1 MVACDEAI
9 TEIQVGRTTKWDRE
23 MKDVSNSEMRYAQD
37 EMILPRGFA
46 GTPQINAAVAAVEGE
61 FSPWVR
67 YIRYDVAMDWSQQWA
82 IFFRVVVSDEAGKHR
97 LREITTQV
105 VWRLTARLDLPNL
118 GLLPY
123 FDFRSE
129 SEQAAL
135 NQPEWAATM

>member
-1 MVACDEAI
+1 
-9 TEIQVGRTTKWDRE
+9 
-23 MKDVSNSEMRYAQD
+23 
-37 EMILPRGFA
+37 MIVPRGFT
-46 GTPQINAAVAAVEGE
+46 GTPQINAAVAAVESE
-61 FSPWVR
+61 LSPLVR
-67 YIRYDVAMDWSQQWA
+67 YIRYDVALDWSEQWA
-82 IFFRVVVSDEAGKHR
+82 IFFRVVLSDEASSRR

-105 VWRLTARLDLPNL
+105 VWRLSARLDLPTL

>member
-1 MVACDEAI
+1 
-9 TEIQVGRTTKWDRE
+9 
-23 MKDVSNSEMRYAQD
+23 MRYS
-37 EMILPRGFA
+37 ESRMIVPRGFT
-46 GTPQINAAVAAVEGE
+46 GTPQINAAVAAVESE
-61 FSPWVR
+61 LSPLVR
-67 YIRYDVAMDWSQQWA
+67 YIRYDVALDWSEQWA
-82 IFFRVVVSDEAGKHR
+82 IFFRVVLSDEASSRR

-105 VWRLTARLDLPNL
+105 VWRLSARLDLPTL